1 MDQDQRAYRSALG
14 AFATGVTVVSTA
26 ARDGFH
32 ATTANSFTSVSLSPR
47 LVLVCLT
54 TGSRT
59 LTAIRS
65 SGVFAVSVLSSAQED
80 LSAHFAS
87 RHRAP
92 GSAGFAGTRFTLD
105 RHGCPRFTGSAASF
119 ACRVHEVF
127 PGGDHVIVVGEVAAY
142 SSRPGADP
150 LLFHE
155 GRYAR
160 VEPAPALELVG

>member
-1 MDQDQRAYRSALG
+1 MEQDQRAYRAALG
-14 AFATGVTVVSTA
+14 GFATGVTVVSTA
-26 ARDGFH
+26 APDGFH

-59 LTAIRS
+59 LGAILG
-65 SGVFAVSVLSSAQED
+65 SGFFAVSILGAAQEE

-105 RHGCPRFTGSAASF
+105 RHGCPRFSDSAATF
-119 ACRVHEVF
+119 ACRVHEAL

-142 SSRPGADP
+142 TSRPGTDP

-160 VEPAPALELVG
+160 LQPAPALELAG

>member
-1 MDQDQRAYRSALG
+1 MDQEQRAYRSALSG
-14 AFATGVTVVSTA
+14 FATGVTIVSTA

-47 LVLVCLT
+47 LVLVCLSSD
-54 TGSRT
+54 SRT
-59 LTAIRS
+59 LTAILAS
-65 SGVFAVSVLSSAQED
+65 KIFAVSVLSSAQEH
-80 LSAHFAS
+80 LASHFAS
-87 RHRAP
+87 RCRAR

-119 ACRVHEVF
+119 ACRVHEVL
-127 PGGDHVIVVGEVAAY
+127 PGGDHVIGLGEVAAY
-142 SSRPGADP
+142 TSEPGAEP

-160 VEPAPALELVG
+160 VESQPALELVS